1 MNKRIYLSLAKM
13 SGREQGFINEA
24 FDTNWVAPLGPNVTG
39 FEKDLE
45 AYFNSGKHIVALS
58 AGTAAIHLAL
68 IQLGVKPGDEVICQS
83 FTFVASANPITY
95 LGASPVFVDSERSTW
110 NMSPALLREAIIDR
124 MAVTGKK
131 PKAIIPVHLYGMPAR
146 MDEIMA
152 IADEYEIPVLE
163 DAAEALG
170 SMYKS
175 RRCGTFGE
183 FACLSFNGNKMITTS
198 GGGALV
204 CSTPEQARK
213 TLFFA
218 TQARDEAPYY
228 YHTEIGY
235 NYRMS
240 NISAGIGRGQM
251 YALDA
256 HIARRRE
263 IHALYYELLKEVK
276 GVTVHHEPDEDFNS
290 NYWLTCIILDP
301 EITGC
306 TRKKIRIALEAEN
319 IESRA
324 LWNPLHLQPI
334 FKNAPFYGDGTSEE
348 IFQKGLCLPSGPVVS
363 DEDVY
368 RVVEVIKEAVNCK

>member
-13 SGREQGFINEA
+13 SGREQDFIKEA
-24 FDTNWVAPLGPNVTG
+24 FDTNWVAPLGPNVAG

-45 AYFNSGKHIVALS
+45 AYFDSGKHIVALS

-68 IQLGVKPGDEVICQS
+68 IQLGVEAGDEVICQS

-95 LGASPVFVDSERSTW
+95 LGAKPVFVGSEPSTW
-110 NMSPALLREAIIDR
+110 NMSPAILREAIIDR
-124 MAVTGKK
+124 IAVTGKK

-152 IADEYEIPVLE
+152 IADEFEIPVLE

-170 SMYKS
+170 SLYKS
-175 RRCGTFGE
+175 RPCGTFGE

-204 CSTPEQARK
+204 CPTPEAAAK

-218 TQARDEAPYY
+218 TQARDDAPYY
-228 YHTEIGY
+228 QHTEIGY

-251 YALDA
+251 YALDS

-263 IHALYYELLKEVK
+263 IHALYCELLRDVP
-276 GVTVHHEPDEDFNS
+276 GITVHHEPDEDFNS
-290 NYWLTCIILDP
+290 NYWLTCITVDA
-301 EITGC
+301 
-306 TRKKIRIALEAEN
+306 ALAGISHRDIYQALN
-319 IESRA
+319 DANVESRP
-324 LWNPLHLQPI
+324 LWKPLHLQPI
-334 FKNAPFYGDGTSEE
+334 VADSPFYGDGTAED
-348 IFQKGLCLPSGPVVS
+348 IFYHGLCLPSGPVVS

-368 RVVEVIKEAVNCK
+368 KVVEVMKK